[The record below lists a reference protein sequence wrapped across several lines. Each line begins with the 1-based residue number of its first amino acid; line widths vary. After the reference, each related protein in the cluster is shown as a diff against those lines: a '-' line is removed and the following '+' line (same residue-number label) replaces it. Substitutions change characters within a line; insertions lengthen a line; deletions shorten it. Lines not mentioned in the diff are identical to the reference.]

1 MLKAKQFTDIST
13 SFTEIK
19 TAPRKI
25 LYFCRMEKKILK
37 VRQVNDYAR
46 YIGAPELHPLVSVI
60 HYDELEHCRH
70 SLNNYDVYGIF
81 LADEFLEELVYG
93 LTRYD
98 LHRHALMCVS
108 PGQIGGKTDEGK
120 EIQTKGWA
128 LLFDPELLHGTE
140 LGHRMP
146 QYTYFSY
153 NTNEALLM
161 DEEQRHTIVTL
172 FEQIRFELRNG
183 NDDAH
188 TRPILVNYIGLV
200 LEYIA
205 RYYAKQLSTSTPTT
219 ADILRRFEALL
230 KEYYTKEKQF
240 QYGIPTVKYCAQE
253 LFLSPNYFG
262 DLIRQL
268 TGETAITTIR
278 NFIMQRARDLLVS
291 GKTVA
296 ETADLLG
303 FTYPQHFT
311 RMFKK
316 HFGIPP
322 SKVMA

>member
-1 MLKAKQFTDIST
+1 MDVFA
-13 SFTEIK
+13 
-19 TAPRKI
+19 
-25 LYFCRMEKKILK
+25 YFCAMKQQILK
-37 VRQVNDYAR
+37 VHQVNDYAR

-70 SLNNYDVYGIF
+70 SLNNYDVYGVF
-81 LADEFLEELVYG
+81 LADELLEELTYG

-98 LHRHALMCVS
+98 LHRHAIMCVS
-108 PGQIGGKTDEGK
+108 PGQIGGKSDTGE

-146 QYTYFSY
+146 QYTFFSY

-161 DEEQRHTIVTL
+161 DEGQRQTIVGL
-172 FEQIRFELRNG
+172 FELIRQELQSG
-183 NDDAH
+183 SDDGY

-200 LEYIA
+200 LEHIG
-205 RYYAKQLSTSTPTT
+205 RYYARQLSISTPATT
-219 ADILRRFEALL
+219 DILRRFEALL
-230 KEYYTKEKQF
+230 NEYYAKEKQF
-240 QYGIPTVKYCAQE
+240 KHGIPTVKYCAQE

-268 TGETAITTIR
+268 TGETAIASIR
-278 NFIMQRARDLLVS
+278 NHIMQRARDLLIS
-291 GKTVA
+291 GKTVT

-303 FTYPQHFT
+303 FSYPQHFT

-316 HFGIPP
+316 HYGIPP
-322 SKVMA
+322 SKVMP